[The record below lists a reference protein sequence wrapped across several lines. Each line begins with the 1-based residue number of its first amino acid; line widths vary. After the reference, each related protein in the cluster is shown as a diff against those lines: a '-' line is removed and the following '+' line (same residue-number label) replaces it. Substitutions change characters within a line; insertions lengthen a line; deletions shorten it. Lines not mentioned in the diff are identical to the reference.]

1 MGRRVRSDAM
11 PDTVWTGRLEF
22 DVLSPSGC
30 SLGLV
35 EIVVKR
41 EDLEVRFAD
50 RNLAVLD
57 RRALRHWL
65 RNPSH
70 PYSMDDVTW
79 SARGRARLLAL
90 DQAPPSVI
98 PPRIVSRLHAVV

>member
-1 MGRRVRSDAM
+1 M
-11 PDTVWTGRLEF
+11 PSMVWTGRLEF
-22 DVLSPSGC
+22 DVLTPSGF

-41 EDLEVRFAD
+41 DDLEIRFAD
-50 RNLAVLD
+50 RNLAVVD
-57 RRALRHWL
+57 RSTLRRWL

-79 SARGRARLLAL
+79 SAKGRSRLLAL

-98 PPRIVSRLHAVV
+98 PPRIVSQLHAVV

>member
-1 MGRRVRSDAM
+1 MGRRVRVDEAAG
-11 PDTVWTGRLEF
+11 TAWTGRLEF
-22 DVLSPSGC
+22 DVLSPGGC
-30 SLGLV
+30 PIGQV

-41 EDLEVRFAD
+41 DDLEVRFAD

-57 RRALRHWL
+57 RVTLRRWL
-65 RNPSH
+65 RNPAH

-79 SARGRARLLAL
+79 SAKGRARLLAL

-98 PPRIVSRLHAVV
+98 PPKIVSQLHAVV